1 MSKSPVEK
9 LNDIKLK
16 ELKLKEE
23 EAREERHT
31 IKDNSPDAEVD
42 SKTTFTDSPS
52 SKSRRHKEGIGID
65 KEPGTV

>member
-16 ELKLKEE
+16 ELELKEQ
-23 EAREERHT
+23 EARENKEI

-42 SKTTFTDSPS
+42 SKTTFSNPPS
-52 SKSRRHKEGIGID
+52 KKARKHSDGIGID